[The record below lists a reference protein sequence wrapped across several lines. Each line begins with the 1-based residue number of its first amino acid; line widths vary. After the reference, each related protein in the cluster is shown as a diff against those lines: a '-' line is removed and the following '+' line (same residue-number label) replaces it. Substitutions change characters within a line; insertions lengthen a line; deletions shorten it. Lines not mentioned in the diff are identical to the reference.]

1 MSPTRI
7 LIVED
12 DMIIAANISLQL
24 SNLGYEVT
32 GIETKAEE
40 AVHHALESRP
50 DIILMDIQ
58 LKGSAS
64 GIDAAHMIHQSSDA
78 LIIFLTA
85 NEDDA
90 TFNIAKETKP
100 FAFISKPFTKQNL
113 ERTIALAEERLSKNE
128 FPNEV
133 EDNFVEAKEDRI
145 FIRNKNKLIKVMLDD
160 ILWVE
165 AERNY
170 SKIITSQQPYLIVST
185 LTKLCEKLD
194 QKKFIRIHR
203 SFMVNFSKLEAV
215 TDSNVELEGKTLP
228 IGKQYK
234 EDLFRLMNKL

>member
-1 MSPTRI
+1 MSTTRI

-24 SNLGYEVT
+24 SKLGYEVT

-40 AVHHALESRP
+40 AVHHALETKP

-58 LKGSAS
+58 LKGDSS
-64 GIDAAHMIHQSSDA
+64 GIAAAHEIHKYLDIP
-78 LIIFLTA
+78 LIFLTA

-90 TFNIAKETKP
+90 TFQKAKETHP

-113 ERTIALAEERLSKNE
+113 ERTIALVEERIKENPSNLSSME
-128 FPNEV
+128 T
-133 EDNFVEAKEDRI
+133 FVDSHEDRI
-145 FIRNKNKLIKVMLDD
+145 FIRNQNRLIKVMLDD

-170 SKIITSQQPYLIVST
+170 CKIITIQQSYLIVSP
-185 LTKLCEKLD
+185 LNKLCEKID
-194 QKKFIRIHR
+194 QKCFIRIHR
-203 SFMVNFSKLEAV
+203 SFMVNFSKLDAV
-215 TDSNVELEGKTLP
+215 TDSSVELKGKLIP

-234 EDLFRLMNKL
+234 DELYKLMNKV